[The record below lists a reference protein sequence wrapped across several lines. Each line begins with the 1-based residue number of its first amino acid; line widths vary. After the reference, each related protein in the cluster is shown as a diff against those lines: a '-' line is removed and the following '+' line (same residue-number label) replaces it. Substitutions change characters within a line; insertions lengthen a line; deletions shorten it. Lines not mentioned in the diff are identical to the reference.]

1 MSVASKRLKVILGAV
16 GLALS
21 TGLCAF
27 APLVRHEVAVTG
39 ARYGAQITVERIWPT
54 WRGVRLKGVDVAV
67 SDVPSAAAH
76 IDEVEVAFGT
86 DGRRITVR
94 GGRVQ
99 AVGPREVIVS
109 QVEAW
114 REKTARSAASPSS
127 STTPSHDELDVGG
140 FSLSWQNRSDMPEES
155 VSATGVRFAR
165 DGEHLDL
172 TAESAIVQQGPARIA
187 VTRGHLRVHKVDG
200 AYRINE
206 LSLGTLDGSLLLSV
220 PDESLMPAQPAT
232 TGSQAAPF
240 ADPRASA
247 APSSTVSRIAN
258 RSPVAPLVDAGPM
271 WERRVQRAADALVSA
286 AKSVDVLL
294 EDEAKVTID
303 RVHAEIHRGTDM
315 LHVGPGRL
323 AVTRDDGRLSVELAP
338 WVQGPGERQGGTTE
352 QALTFRLL
360 VPVRADAASR
370 EIVVDVKGGPIWLST
385 LGVKEGDFGLF
396 DVRAASL
403 SMNAHVTL
411 SADHSKLR
419 IEGDGRVTSVSLSNK
434 ALSDEPLT
442 GIDLAWRA
450 KAGIGLDR
458 RRIEVDD
465 GEVDLGQIRLT
476 GSGSYERSGD
486 EHRVRATVDLP
497 LVGCQAALESIPKGM
512 VSRISGMRMAGTFA
526 FKGKVAFDTAR
537 IDRDFSMTWDTA
549 VSCRVTEAPPSIDVA
564 RFTKAFE
571 RTVYTTEGNPK
582 SIESG
587 PGTPSWV
594 PYGAISKFMSTAV
607 LTTEDGG
614 FYRHRG
620 FDVEAIK
627 NSLRENL
634 RRRKFF
640 RGASTISMQL
650 AKNLYLDRTKNVSRK
665 LQEMVLTMYLEQAL
679 TKDQIMEL
687 YLNVIEFGPMV
698 YGIGPAAQHY
708 FRADPGQLSLGQS
721 LYLSS
726 ILPSPKI
733 DRFTPQGPVQS
744 SWMSFLHK
752 LMEIARKRD
761 RITDEELEEGLRETV
776 VRGSPAPFR
785 EPKPAEVPG
794 GSVALP
800 PGDGPDD
807 PGWTAP

>member
-1 MSVASKRLKVILGAV
+1 MSVASKRLKVILGAL

-21 TGLCAF
+21 TALCAF
-27 APLVRHEVAVTG
+27 APLVRHEVAVAG
-39 ARYGAQITVERIWPT
+39 ARYGAQVNVERIWPT
-54 WRGVRLKGVDVAV
+54 WHGVRLKGVDVSV
-67 SDVPSAAAH
+67 PDVPSVAAH

-86 DGRRITVR
+86 DGRRIAVS

-99 AVGPREVIVS
+99 AVGPRDVIIA

-114 REKTARSAASPSS
+114 REKTARPAASPSASAS
-127 STTPSHDELDVGG
+127 SSHDELDVGG
-140 FSLSWQNRSDMPEES
+140 FSLSWQDRSDVPEEA

-172 TAESAIVQQGPARIA
+172 TAESAVVQQGPARVA
-187 VTRGHLRVHKVDG
+187 VTRGRLRVHKSDG

-206 LSLGTLDGSLLLSV
+206 LSLGTLDGSLVLSP
-220 PDESLMPAQPAT
+220 PDETATSTQPTT
-232 TGSQAAPF
+232 TGSPAAPSS
-240 ADPRASA
+240 APRTSA
-247 APSSTVSRIAN
+247 APSSTASGGAN
-258 RSPVAPLVDAGPM
+258 RLPAAPPADAGPI

-286 AKSVDVLL
+286 ARSIDALL
-294 EDEAKVTID
+294 ENDAKVAIE
-303 RVHAEIHRGTDM
+303 RVHAEVHRGTDL

-323 AVTRDDGRLSVELAP
+323 AVTRDGGRLSVELAP
-338 WVQGPGERQGGTTE
+338 WVQSPGEKPSGTTE

-360 VPVRADAASR
+360 VPVRADAASQ
-370 EIVVDVKGGPIWLST
+370 EIVGDVKGGPIWLST
-385 LGVKEGDFGLF
+385 LGIKEGDFGLF
-396 DVRAASL
+396 DVRSASL
-403 SMNAHVTL
+403 IMNAHVTL
-411 SADHSKLR
+411 SADHNKLR
-419 IEGDGRVTSVSLSNK
+419 IEGDGRVAPVSLSNK

-442 GIDLAWRA
+442 GIDVAWRA
-450 KAGIGLDR
+450 KASIGLDR

-465 GEVDLGQIRLT
+465 GEVDLGQIRFT
-476 GSGSYERSGD
+476 GSGTYERSGD
-486 EHRVRATVDLP
+486 DHRVRATVDLP
-497 LVGCQAALESIPKGM
+497 LVGCQAALDSIPKGM
-512 VSRISGMRMAGTFA
+512 VSRIAGMRMAGTFA
-526 FKGKVAFDTAR
+526 LKGKVAFDTAR
-537 IDRDFSMTWDTA
+537 IDRDFSMSWDTA

-564 RFTKAFE
+564 RFTKSFE
-571 RTVYTTEGNPK
+571 RTVYTPEGNPK
-582 SIESG
+582 TLEGG

-620 FDVEAIK
+620 FDAEAIK

-634 RRRKFF
+634 KRRKFF

-650 AKNLYLDRTKNVSRK
+650 AKNVYLDRTKNVSRK

-698 YGIGPAAQHY
+698 YGVGPAAQHY
-708 FRADPGQLSLGQS
+708 FRADASQLSLGQS

-726 ILPSPKI
+726 ILPSPQI
-733 DRFTPQGPVQS
+733 DRFTGQGPVQK

-794 GSVALP
+794 GPVASP
-800 PGDGPDD
+800 PGDGPDE